1 MIPIHIKEAIMQVIC
16 DQNHE
21 IYLVGGYVRNK
32 IANPQ
37 AKIYDLDFAT
47 SMPSQQLF
55 ETFIK
60 MPHIQHYPEFGAV
73 HFKYDVYDIEITQF
87 RKEANYQAF
96 RYPTITFTESRLEDS
111 WRRDFTINALYLD
124 SDEKLYDDH
133 GGLCDLEKGILRVI
147 GDSKQKMQED
157 HLRTIRALRLMATDG
172 YHFDEKLEVSLITDL
187 RLEKKQMASEV
198 KKLLEGPYLMKV
210 MLLYDDYLRAIFKT
224 EVPKSVLHLSHQ
236 ALYRLIL
243 IEKDLNEYRAWLEAF
258 GLSQTLIKQ
267 MRDLHHLYYSESVD
281 LQTLFLKNQALF
293 HDYLLF
299 LSKLQPQSPKVQ
311 KYLQQVKQR
320 PKTLAELKINGH
332 DLVEAH
338 VPQVMRGYIL
348 KQLLWAVFWC
358 DLANEPTSLL
368 AYARRLEDEL
378 Y

>member
-16 DQNHE
+16 DQNHV

-147 GDSKQKMQED
+147 GDSKQ
-157 HLRTIRALRLMATDG
+157 
-172 YHFDEKLEVSLITDL
+172 
-187 RLEKKQMASEV
+187 
-198 KKLLEGPYLMKV
+198 
-210 MLLYDDYLRAIFKT
+210 
-224 EVPKSVLHLSHQ
+224 
-236 ALYRLIL
+236 
-243 IEKDLNEYRAWLEAF
+243 
-258 GLSQTLIKQ
+258 
-267 MRDLHHLYYSESVD
+267 
-281 LQTLFLKNQALF
+281 
-293 HDYLLF
+293 
-299 LSKLQPQSPKVQ
+299 
-311 KYLQQVKQR
+311 
-320 PKTLAELKINGH
+320 
-332 DLVEAH
+332 
-338 VPQVMRGYIL
+338 
-348 KQLLWAVFWC
+348 
-358 DLANEPTSLL
+358 
-368 AYARRLEDEL
+368 
-378 Y
+378 